1 MPSRS
6 PSRLSSQHIHK
17 LDFDSHR
24 RPSTSHDSLHSSGPS
39 GHLLRDDE
47 SFFSNIVDG
56 VIERDRR
63 KMRRHVLKYAS
74 FASAILS
81 CLCAGSITA
90 YSLYGPLFLKH
101 LKYSQFQVNAVST
114 TAELAMYLPV
124 PLFGY
129 LCDRYN
135 PRPLS
140 LAAGLFF
147 GVGYLLAALTYHAGP
162 SRSEGGW
169 PFAVMVIAFVGVGMG
184 TSCMYLSAVTTCAKN
199 FGRGKHK
206 GLALALPI
214 AAFGLS
220 GMWQSQIGSHFF
232 AQKED
237 ERNGDVDVFRYFLFL
252 AGLLFAV
259 GMVGAVGLR
268 VVGEEEM
275 IDDAVD
281 ELGRDGLLEDSP
293 YLQRSLLHDGENSN
307 GYGTLSTHHHDSE
320 ASSLASNPHDSENA
334 LKKTMLLNTE
344 TRIFL
349 TDPTMWLL
357 AAGFFLTTGPGEAFI
372 NNLGTIIH
380 TLYAPSSSIPPSN
393 SPATHVS
400 IVALT
405 STLAR
410 LLTGT
415 LSDLLAPTST
425 HPNVGANQQTFT
437 VSRMS
442 FLLTSTLL
450 FSLGQLLLATSAV
463 QSHPPLFPLVSAL
476 VGLGY
481 GAIFSLTPIIVSV
494 VWGVQNF
501 GTNWGIVAVVPAAGA
516 AMWGAVYSGVYQAGV
531 ERSQIMGGEKDQMCY
546 GVKCYQS
553 TFWAM
558 AVASWVAVG
567 LWAWAWRRWR
577 ARDIAV

>member
-1 MPSRS
+1 
-6 PSRLSSQHIHK
+6 
-17 LDFDSHR
+17 
-24 RPSTSHDSLHSSGPS
+24 
-39 GHLLRDDE
+39 
-47 SFFSNIVDG
+47 
-56 VIERDRR
+56 
-63 KMRRHVLKYAS
+63 MRRHVLKYVS

-81 CLCAGSITA
+81 CLCAGSISA

-101 LKYSQFQVNAVST
+101 LRYSQFQVNAVST

-124 PLFGY
+124 PVFGY

-140 LAAGLFF
+140 LASGISF

-162 SRSEGGW
+162 PGSEGGW
-169 PFAVMVIAFVGVGMG
+169 PFAVMVVAFVGVGMG

-206 GLALALPI
+206 GLALAMPI

-220 GMWQSQIGSHFF
+220 GMWQSQVGSHFF
-232 AQKED
+232 AQMED

-259 GMVGAVGLR
+259 GLVGAVGLR

-293 YLQRSLLHDGENSN
+293 FIQRSLLHDGENPNSN
-307 GYGTLSTHHHDSE
+307 SYGTLSPHHGDAE
-320 ASSLASNPHDSENA
+320 TSSLASKPHDSGSA
-334 LKKTMLLNTE
+334 LKKTVLLNTG
-344 TRIFL
+344 TRVFL

-380 TLYAPSSSIPPSN
+380 SLYPPSASIPPSN

-415 LSDLLAPTST
+415 LSDLLAPTTT
-425 HPNVGANQQTFT
+425 HSGDEANNKPFT

-442 FLLTSTLL
+442 FLLISTLL
-450 FSLGQLLLATSAV
+450 FSVGQLLLATTAI
-463 QSHPPLFPLVSAL
+463 QSHPSLFPLVSAL

-481 GAIFSLTPIIVSV
+481 GAIFSLSPIIVSV

-516 AMWGAVYSGVYQAGV
+516 AIWGAAYSGVYQAGV
-531 ERSQIMGGEKDQMCY
+531 ERSQIMGEEEQMCY
-546 GVKCYQS
+546 GVGCYQS

-567 LWAWAWRRWR
+567 LWVWAWRRWR

>member
-6 PSRLSSQHIHK
+6 SSRSATPHIDK

-24 RPSTSHDSLHSSGPS
+24 RPLAAHDSLHSSGAS

-56 VIERDRR
+56 IVERDRR

-101 LKYSQFQVNAVST
+101 LRYSQFQVNAVST

-140 LAAGLFF
+140 LAAGISF

-162 SRSEGGW
+162 PESEGGW
-169 PFAVMVIAFVGVGMG
+169 PFAIMVVAFVGVGMG

-199 FGRGKHK
+199 FGTGKHK

-220 GMWQSQIGSHFF
+220 GMWQSQVGSHFF
-232 AQKED
+232 ARKED
-237 ERNGDVDVFRYFLFL
+237 ERNGDVDVFRYFVFL

-259 GMVGAVGLR
+259 GLVGAVGLR
-268 VVGEEEM
+268 VIGEEEL
-275 IDDAVD
+275 IASAVD
-281 ELGRDGLLEDSP
+281 QLERDGLLEDNR
-293 YLQRSLLHDGENSN
+293 YLQRSLLHDGENGN
-307 GYGTLSTHHHDSE
+307 GYGTLSPNPHDAE
-320 ASSLASNPHDSENA
+320 ASSLASKLHDSESA
-334 LKKTMLLNTE
+334 LKKTVLLNTE

-372 NNLGTIIH
+372 NNLGTIVH
-380 TLYAPSSSIPPSN
+380 TLYPPSASIPPSN

-400 IVALT
+400 VVALT

-415 LSDLLAPTST
+415 LSDLLAPTPT
-425 HPNVGANQQTFT
+425 DPDNATTKTPFAI
-437 VSRMS
+437 SRLS
-442 FLLTSTLL
+442 FLLAATLI
-450 FSLGQLLLATSAV
+450 FSLGQLLLATTAV

-476 VGLGY
+476 IGLGY
-481 GAIFSLTPIIVSV
+481 GAVFSLCPIIVSV

-516 AMWGAVYSGVYQAGV
+516 AIWGAVYSAVYQAGV
-531 ERSQIMGGEKDQMCY
+531 ERSQIWGEVEQMCY
-546 GVKCYQS
+546 GARCYQG

-558 AVASWVAVG
+558 AVASWIAVG

-577 ARDIAV
+577 ERDIAV

>member
-1 MPSRS
+1 MPSRNS
-6 PSRLSSQHIHK
+6 SRPATPHIDK
-17 LDFDSHR
+17 LDFDSNR
-24 RPSTSHDSLHSSGPS
+24 RPPGSHDSLHSSGPS

-56 VIERDRR
+56 IVERDRR

-101 LKYSQFQVNAVST
+101 LRYSQFQVNAVST

-140 LAAGLFF
+140 LGAGIFF

-162 SRSEGGW
+162 PQTEGGW
-169 PFAVMVIAFVGVGMG
+169 PFAIMVVAFVGVGMG

-199 FGRGKHK
+199 FGTGKHK

-220 GMWQSQIGSHFF
+220 GMWQSQVGSHFF

-237 ERNGDVDVFRYFLFL
+237 ERNGDVDVLRYFLFL

-259 GMVGAVGLR
+259 GLVGAVGLR
-268 VVGEEEM
+268 VIGEEEL
-275 IDDAVD
+275 IASAVD
-281 ELGRDGLLEDSP
+281 ELERDGLLEDNRH
-293 YLQRSLLHDGENSN
+293 LQRSLLHDGDNAN
-307 GYGTLSTHHHDSE
+307 GYGTLSPNPHDAE
-320 ASSLASNPHDSENA
+320 ASSLASKLHGSESA

-380 TLYAPSSSIPPSN
+380 TLYAPSASIPPSN

-400 IVALT
+400 LVALT

-415 LSDLLAPTST
+415 LSDLLAPTPTNPDSAT
-425 HPNVGANQQTFT
+425 TKIPLTI
-437 VSRMS
+437 SRMS
-442 FLLTSTLL
+442 FLLTATLM
-450 FSLGQLLLATSAV
+450 FSLGQLLLATTAV

-476 VGLGY
+476 IGLGY
-481 GAIFSLTPIIVSV
+481 GAVFSLCPIIVSV

-516 AMWGAVYSGVYQAGV
+516 AIWGAVYSGVYQAGV
-531 ERSQIMGGEKDQMCY
+531 ERSQIWGEVEQMCY
-546 GVKCYQS
+546 GARCYQG

-577 ARDIAV
+577 ERDIAV

>member
-1 MPSRS
+1 
-6 PSRLSSQHIHK
+6 
-17 LDFDSHR
+17 
-24 RPSTSHDSLHSSGPS
+24 
-39 GHLLRDDE
+39 
-47 SFFSNIVDG
+47 
-56 VIERDRR
+56 
-63 KMRRHVLKYAS
+63 MRRHVLKYAS

-101 LKYSQFQVNAVST
+101 LRYSQFQVNTVST

-129 LCDRYN
+129 LCDRYD

-140 LAAGLFF
+140 LGAGISF

-162 SRSEGGW
+162 PGIEGGW
-169 PFAVMVIAFVGVGMG
+169 PFAVMVVAFVGVGMG

-206 GLALALPI
+206 GLALAIPI
-214 AAFGLS
+214 ASFGLS
-220 GMWQSQIGSHFF
+220 GMWQSQVGSHFF
-232 AQKED
+232 ARKED
-237 ERNGDVDVFRYFLFL
+237 ESNGDVDVFRYFLFL

-259 GMVGAVGLR
+259 GLVGAVGLR
-268 VVGEEEM
+268 VVGEEEI
-275 IDDAVD
+275 IDNAVE
-281 ELGRDGLLEDSP
+281 ELERDGLLQDSP
-293 YLQRSLLHDGENSN
+293 YLRRSLLHDGENGN
-307 GYGTLSTHHHDSE
+307 GYGTLSPQHHDAE
-320 ASSLASNPHDSENA
+320 ASSLASKLHDSETG
-334 LKKTMLLNTE
+334 LKKTLLLNTD

-380 TLYAPSSSIPPSN
+380 TLYPPSASVPPSN

-415 LSDLLAPTST
+415 LSDLLAPTSA
-425 HPNVGANQQTFT
+425 HPDTAANAKPFT
-437 VSRMS
+437 VSRMV
-442 FLLTSTLL
+442 FLLASTLV
-450 FSLGQLLLATSAV
+450 FSLGQLLLATTAV
-463 QSHPPLFPLVSAL
+463 DSHPPLFPLVSAL
-476 VGLGY
+476 VGFGY
-481 GAIFSLTPIIVSV
+481 GAIFSLPPIIVSV

-501 GTNWGIVAVVPAAGA
+501 GTNWGLMTVTPAAGA
-516 AMWGAVYSGVYQAGV
+516 AIWGAVYSAVYQAGV
-531 ERSQIMGGEKDQMCY
+531 ERSQTMGERAQMCY
-546 GVKCYQS
+546 GVGCYQS

-577 ARDIAV
+577 ASGIAV

>member
-6 PSRLSSQHIHK
+6 SSRPATPHIDK
-17 LDFDSHR
+17 LDFDSNR
-24 RPSTSHDSLHSSGPS
+24 RPPGSHDSLHASGPSGPS

-56 VIERDRR
+56 IVERDRR

-101 LKYSQFQVNAVST
+101 LRYSQFQVNAVST

-140 LAAGLFF
+140 LGAGIFF

-162 SRSEGGW
+162 PQSEGGW
-169 PFAVMVIAFVGVGMG
+169 PFAVMVVAFVGVGMG
-184 TSCMYLSAVTTCAKN
+184 TSCMYLSAVATCAKN
-199 FGRGKHK
+199 FGTGKHK

-220 GMWQSQIGSHFF
+220 GMWQSQVGSHFF
-232 AQKED
+232 ARKED

-259 GMVGAVGLR
+259 GLVGAVGLR
-268 VVGEEEM
+268 VVGEEEL
-275 IDDAVD
+275 IASAVD
-281 ELGRDGLLEDSP
+281 ELERDGLLEDNRH
-293 YLQRSLLHDGENSN
+293 LQRSLLHDGENGN
-307 GYGTLSTHHHDSE
+307 GYGTLSPNPHDAE
-320 ASSLASNPHDSENA
+320 ASSLASKLHDSEGA
-334 LKKTMLLNTE
+334 LKKTALLNTE

-372 NNLGTIIH
+372 NNLGTIVH
-380 TLYAPSSSIPPSN
+380 TLYHPPPPS
-393 SPATHVS
+393 PPQTPPQ
-400 IVALT
+400 
-405 STLAR
+405 
-410 LLTGT
+410 
-415 LSDLLAPTST
+415 PTS
-425 HPNVGANQQTFT
+425 P
-437 VSRMS
+437 
-442 FLLTSTLL
+442 
-450 FSLGQLLLATSAV
+450 SA
-463 QSHPPLFPLVSAL
+463 P
-476 VGLGY
+476 
-481 GAIFSLTPIIVSV
+481 
-494 VWGVQNF
+494 
-501 GTNWGIVAVVPAAGA
+501 
-516 AMWGAVYSGVYQAGV
+516 
-531 ERSQIMGGEKDQMCY
+531 
-546 GVKCYQS
+546 
-553 TFWAM
+553 
-558 AVASWVAVG
+558 
-567 LWAWAWRRWR
+567 
-577 ARDIAV
+577 